1 MYVQQL
7 ESFIQVARLGSFS
20 TAANA
25 LYITPSAVIQ
35 QINNLEKNLQVAL
48 FHRSKKGVTLTPAG
62 EYFLSASQS
71 LLSKIQEIE
80 DGLSRFRSSDQR
92 TLRVGTSFLHKCRA
106 FHPMWK
112 AFKAKH
118 PDYAASVSAL
128 TAKMDVDIIESI
140 RDGQSWQKYM
150 DFLPLCQV
158 PLVCAV
164 PEDHPLAQKELLT
177 MDDMQGTSIV
187 TIARGLSATMQQLAN
202 ELSSKG
208 VRVIEVSRY
217 DISVFSYCQTNGY
230 LLQIPDIW
238 KDLYQG
244 MKPIP
249 CAWEYSL
256 PYGFFYRRKGSPS
269 ALAFIDF
276 ADQLM
281 KDNPGTSQL
290 HSCCMDV
297 FR

>member
-1 MYVQQL
+1 MYIQQL
-7 ESFIQVARLGSFS
+7 ESFIQVARYGSFS
-20 TAANA
+20 KAANA
-25 LYITPSAVIQ
+25 LYITPSAIIQ
-35 QINNLEKNLQVAL
+35 QMNNLEKNLQVTL
-48 FHRSKKGVTLTPAG
+48 LNRTKKGVTLTPAG
-62 EYFLSASQS
+62 EY
-71 LLSKIQEIE
+71 LLSQTQDLLKKTREIE
-80 DGLSRFRSSDQR
+80 NGLARFRSSDQR

-106 FHPMWK
+106 FHPLWK

-118 PDYAASVSAL
+118 PDYAVSVSSL
-128 TAKMDVDIIESI
+128 TAQMDVDIIESI
-140 RDGQSWQKYM
+140 RDGQAWQKYM

-177 MDDMQGTSIV
+177 IDDMRGTSIV
-187 TIARGLSATMQQLAN
+187 TIARGLSATMHQLAN

-208 VRVIEVSRY
+208 VRVIEVSSY

-276 ADQLM
+276 ANQLM
-281 KDNPGTSQL
+281 KDNPGASQL
-290 HSCCMDV
+290 HSCCTDV